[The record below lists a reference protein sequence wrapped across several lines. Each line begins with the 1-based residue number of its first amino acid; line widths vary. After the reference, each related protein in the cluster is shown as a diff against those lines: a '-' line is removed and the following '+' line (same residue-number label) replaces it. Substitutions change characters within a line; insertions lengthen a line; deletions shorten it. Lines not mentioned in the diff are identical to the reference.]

1 MQSLSCVHTQAIKC
15 MFIID
20 DPAVGWSFS
29 VNYYQRLFFALLC
42 FILGWICLAL
52 AARDLQE
59 NTLNLVGVH
68 GVPAAVVYVALMQGI
83 GCVAVVMSGLGMFVF
98 FQLSASSFRLKIS
111 AFLFSNILL
120 VLASLLGILII
131 VGYVLDTLFSVIGI
145 ALYVFVIV
153 LVISSVPRRK

>member
-1 MQSLSCVHTQAIKC
+1 MQSLIYVHTQAIKC

-20 DPAVGWSFS
+20 EPAVGWSFS

-59 NTLNLVGVH
+59 NPPNLVGAH

-83 GCVAVVMSGLGMFVF
+83 GCVAVVMSGLGMLVF
-98 FQLSASSFRLKIS
+98 TRLSVSSYRLKIS
-111 AFLFSNILL
+111 AFFFSTTLL
-120 VLASLLGILII
+120 VLASLLGILINI
-131 VGYVLDTLFSVIGI
+131 GYVLDTLFSVIGI

-153 LVISSVPRRK
+153 LVIFSVPRRK